1 MAYSHEQKDLLAQ
14 DYSKVEE
21 KRKQKLSFKQ
31 RKFLKHYLATGDGT
45 EAAMRAYAVRNRA
58 NAGHIATQ
66 LLKSLD
72 FSLILEMAGASDSQL
87 AIKTNEGL
95 NATKTNKMGQQIPD
109 LELRLKYITLAMEAK
124 RKIKNKLEVT
134 GQNGEPIRFN
144 ILAGHGFIPP
154 VSRPE
159 STDATSE
166 AGTVGG
172 PPKV

>member
-1 MAYSHEQKDLLAQ
+1 MAYSNEQKALLQ
-14 DYSKVEE
+14 EDYSKIEE

-45 EAAMRAYAVRNRA
+45 EAAMRAYAVRNRS

-87 AIKTNEGL
+87 ALKTTEGL
-95 NATKTNKMGQQIPD
+95 NAMKSNKMGQQIPD

-134 GQNGEPIRFN
+134 GENGEPIRFN
-144 ILAGHGFIPP
+144 ILAGHGFIPAIP
-154 VSRPE
+154 RSNE
-159 STDATSE
+159 DITAST
-166 AGTVGG
+166 AGTIGG
-172 PPKV
+172 SSTI